1 MPDMEDDA
9 EEEEGDEYEASMF
22 GGAADGGV
30 GGLQLLPPGVAPITQ
45 AAAADASPLG
55 QLRLHPQFD
64 QLRSAVQANPAMLQA
79 IIEQIGGQ
87 SPEMLAAIQVHDAQN
102 RGLGRKKTPANH
114 PLRPESGLARPL
126 ALHFLKHVHLHLSP
140 SRGPCSMTPFTR
152 TPAFGTLSLAMIA
165 VYQRLPRAPTRRAS
179 QANPAAF
186 LAMLNEPVGASSA
199 VAPQGLAGAFAQAAS
214 PGGLGLTPSEE
225 AAVNRVGSTRG
236 ERRKGRGG
244 EKVCEG
250 GFMLSLDCSWPV
262 SSACAH

>member
-30 GGLQLLPPGVAPITQ
+30 GGLQLLPPGVEPITQ

-102 RGLGRKKTPANH
+102 RGLGRKKH
-114 PLRPESGLARPL
+114 PPTTRC
-126 ALHFLKHVHLHLSP
+126 
-140 SRGPCSMTPFTR
+140 GPRVAWPD
-152 TPAFGTLSLAMIA
+152 
-165 VYQRLPRAPTRRAS
+165 RLPFISSSMFICTFLL
-179 QANPAAF
+179 PAD
-186 LAMLNEPVGASSA
+186 LV
-199 VAPQGLAGAFAQAAS
+199 Q
-214 PGGLGLTPSEE
+214 
-225 AAVNRVGSTRG
+225 
-236 ERRKGRGG
+236 
-244 EKVCEG
+244 
-250 GFMLSLDCSWPV
+250 
-262 SSACAH
+262 